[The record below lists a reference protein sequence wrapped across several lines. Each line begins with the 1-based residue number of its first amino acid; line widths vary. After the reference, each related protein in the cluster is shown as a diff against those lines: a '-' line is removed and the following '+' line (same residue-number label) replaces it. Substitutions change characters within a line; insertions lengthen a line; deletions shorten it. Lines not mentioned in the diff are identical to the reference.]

1 MNGINLKTKDF
12 TKKTKTNMKDL
23 IVIGA
28 YCPDKERED
37 MLNKCVDS
45 LLPLKDDFDFL
56 ITSHTIIPEYIA
68 KKVDFTFYDKKND
81 LITDWEYCNKP
92 WFSPFDGM
100 TIVSTLITEYS
111 TFLAAYRIF
120 IGGLGLARN
129 FKYNKVHW
137 VEYDSLFTNFED
149 FYENSK
155 LLDDNVAVQ
164 YKKEYKDYEKNL
176 EWGYGC
182 FQAINVQKLDETFLT
197 YDREKLMEILKNC
210 PNKTNEKTTQEIY
223 EKNGGTIFFKDFNK
237 MMDKNNQFNLSDKAA
252 KDSMDYWTVPFY
264 NTKEDKVSII
274 VWNNKD
280 EKPINVNF
288 IINNDRM
295 ITFNNLNKFEWRM
308 GEIGNIN
315 DINSILILVNNKIK
329 TNIILNEEKRE
340 LFKITNYTQFN

>member
-1 MNGINLKTKDF
+1 
-12 TKKTKTNMKDL
+12 MKDL

-45 LLPLKDDFDFL
+45 LLPLKDNFDFL

-100 TIVSTLITEYS
+100 TIVSTLITGYS

-120 IGGLGLARN
+120 IGALGLARN

-137 VEYDSLFTNFED
+137 IEYDSLFGNFDD

-155 LLDDNVAVQ
+155 LLEDNTAVQ
-164 YKKEYKDYEKNL
+164 YKKEYKNFETNL

-197 YDREKLMEILKNC
+197 YDRDKLMEILKNC
-210 PNKTNEKTTQEIY
+210 PNKTNEKTTQKIY
-223 EKNGGTIFFKDFNK
+223 EKNGGKIFFKDFNELIN
-237 MMDKNNQFNLSDKAA
+237 KNNKFNLSDKAS

-264 NTKEDKVSII
+264 NTKEGKVSVI

-280 EKPINVNF
+280 DEPINVNF
-288 IINNDRM
+288 IINNEKI
-295 ITFNNLNKFEWRM
+295 ITFKEVNKFEWKM
-308 GEIGNIN
+308 GDIG
-315 DINSILILVNNKIK
+315 DIDGIDSIITLVNGEKKNEVKFNNDLREIFKK
-329 TNIILNEEKRE
+329 TNNTIH
-340 LFKITNYTQFN
+340 T

>member
-1 MNGINLKTKDF
+1 
-12 TKKTKTNMKDL
+12 MKDL
-23 IVIGA
+23 IIIGA
-28 YCPDKERED
+28 YCPDKEREEL
-37 MLNKCVDS
+37 LNQCVNS

-68 KKVDFTFYDKKND
+68 KKVDYTFYDKKND

-120 IGGLGLARN
+120 IGALGLARN
-129 FKYNKVHW
+129 FKYKKVHW
-137 VEYDSLFTNFED
+137 VEYDSMFTNFDD
-149 FYENSK
+149 FYDNNI

-182 FQAINVQKLDETFLT
+182 FQSINVENLDDTFLV
-197 YDREKLMEILKNC
+197 YDRDKLMEILKNC

-223 EKNGGTIFFKDFNK
+223 EKNGGTIYFKDFNELLN
-237 MMDKNNQFNLSDKAA
+237 KNNQFNLSDKTS
-252 KDSMDYWTVPFY
+252 KDGMDYWSVPFY
-264 NTKEDKVSII
+264 NPKEDKVSVI

-280 EKPINVNF
+280 DNPIDVIF
-288 IINNDRM
+288 IINNERLLN
-295 ITFNNLNKFEWRM
+295 FKEVNKFEWRM
-308 GEIGNIN
+308 GDIGNIN
-315 DINSILILVNNKIK
+315 DIDSILILVNDKIK
-329 TNIILNEEKRE
+329 TKIDFRLVSRE
-340 LFKITNYTQFN
+340 TFIKTNYSNFT

>member
-1 MNGINLKTKDF
+1 MNGINPKTKDF
-12 TKKTKTNMKDL
+12 IKKTKTNMKDL

-37 MLNKCVDS
+37 MLNKCIDS
-45 LLPLKDDFDFL
+45 LLPLKNDFDFL
-56 ITSHTIIPEYIA
+56 ISSHTIIPEYIA

-120 IGGLGLARN
+120 IGALGLARN
-129 FKYNKVHW
+129 FKYDKVHW

-149 FYENSK
+149 FYENSE
-155 LLDDNVAVQ
+155 LLENNVAVQ
-164 YKKEYKDYEKNL
+164 YKKERKDYEKNL
-176 EWGYGC
+176 EWGFGC
-182 FQAINVQKLDETFLT
+182 FQAINIQKLDETFLT
-197 YDREKLMEILKNC
+197 YDRDKLMEILKNC

-223 EKNGGTIFFKDFNK
+223 EKNGGKIFFKDFNK
-237 MMDKNNQFNLSDKAA
+237 LINKNNQFNLSDKANKA
-252 KDSMDYWTVPFY
+252 SMDYWTVPFY

-280 EKPINVNF
+280 DEPINVNF
-288 IINNDRM
+288 IVNNERI
-295 ITFNNLNKFEWRM
+295 ITFKDVKKFEWRM
-308 GEIGNIN
+308 GDIGNIK
-315 DINSILILVNNKIK
+315 DISSILIIVNNKIK
-329 TNIILNEEKRE
+329 TNIILDDEKKE
-340 LFKITNYTQFN
+340 IFKKTNHTLYR

>member
-1 MNGINLKTKDF
+1 
-12 TKKTKTNMKDL
+12 
-23 IVIGA
+23 
-28 YCPDKERED
+28 
-37 MLNKCVDS
+37 
-45 LLPLKDDFDFL
+45 
-56 ITSHTIIPEYIA
+56 
-68 KKVDFTFYDKKND
+68 
-81 LITDWEYCNKP
+81 
-92 WFSPFDGM
+92 M

-120 IGGLGLARN
+120 IGALGLARN

-223 EKNGGTIFFKDFNK
+223 EKNGGKIFFKDFNK
-237 MMDKNNQFNLSDKAA
+237 MMDKNNQFNLSDKAT

-280 EKPINVNF
+280 DNPINVNF
-288 IINNDRM
+288 IINNDKM

-308 GEIGNIN
+308 GDIGNIN

-329 TNIILNEEKRE
+329 TNIILNKEKRE
-340 LFKITNYTQFN
+340 IFKITNYTQFK